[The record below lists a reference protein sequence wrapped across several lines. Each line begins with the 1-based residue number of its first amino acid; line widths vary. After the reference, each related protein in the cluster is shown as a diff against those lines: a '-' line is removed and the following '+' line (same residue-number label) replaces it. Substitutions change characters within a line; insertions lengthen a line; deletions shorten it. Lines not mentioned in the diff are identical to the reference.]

1 MIITSN
7 LSDEA
12 LLNAIYASAAEY
24 SKLIDNE
31 YLIIGKNKKSGYFWF
46 QCHFKKKY
54 FMHLLGIH
62 SKTLSAEEFYVR
74 CDEYNQGIGEGIMI
88 ADCTPSR
95 NHNRKTINEKCSCCA
110 AMLHIEDAKYM
121 KVGLK
126 DKISEFVD
134 FAYAY
139 GSIATLGFQKSEGNS
154 SFPITLIPRNID
166 EFTSTKYKIILILNK
181 KIEEEKYKNLL
192 MEIKT
197 GVFTEH
203 YENLPK
209 ELKSILDLSEK
220 GPTV

>member
-1 MIITSN
+1 MVITSS
-7 LSDEA
+7 LSDEE
-12 LLNAIYASAAEY
+12 LLKAIYASATEY

-54 FMHLLGIH
+54 FMHLLGIK
-62 SKTLSAEEFYVR
+62 SKTLSAEEFYNR
-74 CDEYNQGIGEGIMI
+74 CDAFNHGVGPGIKI

-139 GSIATLGFQKSEGNS
+139 GNAATLGFQKSGENS

-166 EFTSTKYKIILILNK
+166 EFTSKKYKIFFMLHR
-181 KIEEEKYKNLL
+181 KIGEKEYENLL
-192 MEIKT
+192 MEIKS
-197 GVFTEH
+197 GVFSEH
-203 YENLPK
+203 FDELPE
-209 ELKSILDLSEK
+209 ELKSVIKLR
-220 GPTV
+220 